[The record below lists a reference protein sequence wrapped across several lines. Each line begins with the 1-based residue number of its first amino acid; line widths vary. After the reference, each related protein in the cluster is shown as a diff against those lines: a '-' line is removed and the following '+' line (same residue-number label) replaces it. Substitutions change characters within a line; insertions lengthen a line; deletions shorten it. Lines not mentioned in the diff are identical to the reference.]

1 MSGWSAVAR
10 LTWLAVIGLA
20 AALVLVLV
28 VWPEAR
34 GMDAPSTPQEW
45 LMLAALTLLA
55 VYLGLFP
62 LKTAPDRRLTAAS
75 APVIAL
81 ALLFDTMTAVCAT
94 AGAGLVCQLI
104 RQTTWYVTAF
114 NVAQRT
120 IAVTLAAWT
129 CTGLLAAFALPF
141 YIPCVAAVVGYFVV
155 NTAAVSAMS
164 AARKKRSWWGTWLT
178 MAREQV
184 VGELALLA
192 CGALVAIHA
201 RTAPLAVPLL
211 VPPLW
216 LAWRVLVGAVEI
228 KRLNAS
234 LHETLEQQKAFVAN
248 ASHELRTPIASLRAQ
263 LEMLR
268 GQVAS
273 SPRAELAERVDDLA
287 HETARVGALLSNLL
301 VLEHSDS
308 GIPLKRERVNLED
321 VLFAVYRELRPL
333 AGQVNLNVRL
343 DDDSVVAPM
352 VIGDDE
358 RLRQLLLNLGANAL
372 RFTPPDGA
380 VEIRCGASGD
390 TVRVTVSDT
399 GVGIGAE
406 HFPRIFDRFYRVDR
420 GRARDQ
426 GLGGSGLGLSIV
438 KSIVDAHGG
447 TITAESE
454 VGKGSTFTVV
464 LPLAPAEA
472 PAPVRSGARAA
483 TAGAR

>member
-1 MSGWSAVAR
+1 MANWSAVAR
-10 LTWLAVIGLA
+10 LTWLGVVGIAVALA
-20 AALVLVLV
+20 LTLF
-28 VWPEAR
+28 VWPETR
-34 GMDAPSTPQEW
+34 GMEAPSAPLDW

-55 VYLGLFP
+55 IYLGLFP

-81 ALLFDTMTAVCAT
+81 ALLFDAGTAVCA
-94 AGAGLVCQLI
+94 AAVAGLTCHLV
-104 RQTTWYVTAF
+104 RRTTWYVSAF
-114 NVAQRT
+114 NAAQRV

-129 CTGLLAAFALPF
+129 CAGLLTAFALPF
-141 YIPCVAAVVGYFVV
+141 YVPCIAASVTYFVV

-164 AARKKRSWWGTWLT
+164 AARKQCSWWGTWLT

-184 VGELALLA
+184 VGESALLM

-211 VPPLW
+211 VPALW
-216 LAWRVLVGAVEI
+216 LAWRVLVSAVEI

-234 LHETLEQQKAFVAN
+234 LQAALEQQKAFVAN

-268 GQVAS
+268 GQVAT
-273 SPRAELAERVDDLA
+273 SPRAELVERVDDLA
-287 HETARVGALLSNLL
+287 QETARVGALLSNLL

-308 GIPLKRERVNLED
+308 GIPLARERVNLED

-333 AGQVNLNVRL
+333 AGPVNLSVRL
-343 DDDSVVAPM
+343 DDESAGAPI

-372 RFTPPDGA
+372 RFTPPEGS
-380 VEIRCGASGD
+380 VEISCGTAGD
-390 TVRVTVSDT
+390 TVRISVTDT
-399 GVGIGAE
+399 GIGIAAE
-406 HFPRIFDRFYRVDR
+406 YLPRVFDRFYRVDR
-420 GRARDQ
+420 GRARDES
-426 GLGGSGLGLSIV
+426 LGGSGLGLSIV

-447 TITAESE
+447 SIVAESE
-454 VGKGSTFTVV
+454 VGKGSTFSVL
-464 LPLAPAEA
+464 LPLASAEVPAA
-472 PAPVRSGARAA
+472 LRNGARAA
-483 TAGAR
+483 TAAAR